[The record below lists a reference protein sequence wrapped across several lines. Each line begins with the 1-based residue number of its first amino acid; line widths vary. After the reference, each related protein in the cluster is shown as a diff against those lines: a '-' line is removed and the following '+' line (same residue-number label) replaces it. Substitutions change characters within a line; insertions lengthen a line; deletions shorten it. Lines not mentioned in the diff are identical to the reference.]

1 MKIAMEAMIFGSRS
15 LFVHLCL
22 LFNLCIQYGY
32 LPASF
37 MESIMIPLVKN
48 KNGDLSDLNN
58 YRAIAISSAMS
69 KLFEAVIEKFLHR
82 ASVYDFSVWF

>member
-1 MKIAMEAMIFGSRS
+1 
-15 LFVHLCL
+15 
-22 LFNLCIQYGY
+22 
-32 LPASF
+32 

-58 YRAIAISSAMS
+58 YRAIAISSARS